1 MKHYTGIL
9 LVIVCTFLGTAAQI
23 LFKLSSNTAVTQ
35 KHSLIDTVMNPV
47 LIGGFIAYG
56 LSFLI
61 LTIALKEDDLSTLYP
76 FIGLTYV
83 WVSIISPLF
92 FPSDT
97 YSFLRFAGV
106 AAIVAGVSFIG
117 YGGKGGDKR
126 GK

>member
-1 MKHYTGIL
+1 MKHYTGIF

-23 LFKLSSNTAVTQ
+23 LFKLSSNNAVSGQ
-35 KHSLIDTVMNPV
+35 HSLIDTILNPV

-83 WVSIISPLF
+83 WVSIVSPVF
-92 FPSDT
+92 FASDS
-97 YSFLRFAGV
+97 YSPLRFAGV

-117 YGGKGGDKR
+117 YGGKSGR
-126 GK
+126 

>member
-9 LVIVCTFLGTAAQI
+9 LVVVCTFLGTAAQI
-23 LFKLSSNTAVTQ
+23 LFKLSSNTAVSQNHT
-35 KHSLIDTVMNPV
+35 LMDTIMNPV
-47 LIGGFIAYG
+47 LIGGFISYG

-61 LTIALKEDDLSTLYP
+61 LTIALKEDELSTLYP

-83 WVSIISPLF
+83 WVSIISPLL
-92 FPSDT
+92 FPADS

-117 YGGKGGDKR
+117 YGGKS
-126 GK
+126 GKQN

>member
-92 FPSDT
+92 FPVR
-97 YSFLRFAGV
+97 YIQRFK
-106 AAIVAGVSFIG
+106 ICRSCSNSCRSIL
-117 YGGKGGDKR
+117 YR
-126 GK
+126 IRRQRR